1 MQKTLAEEIY
11 YCTHCGAANKK
22 SAVECCECEK
32 KITSK
37 YRPFYD
43 FLKKHTKE
51 ETSGVAVDTVFG
63 IVRRFLLSHIY
74 GILLS
79 VTIVVAGVSMVYG
92 SVSHIKEVTK
102 APVANVSTTN
112 AAEEKPKI
120 TFEVS
125 EDDKNAL
132 KHLATSCDSFA
143 DRLRDVEEMYWE
155 ECDYGT
161 PDEMYAR
168 TNIPN
173 FGYDGAHDMISN
185 PLPIRWLD
193 YDEYYLD
200 MYNSFHQDRDIENIL
215 TGEECTADLALKL
228 CADGYKVAQADYV
241 MKSGVGMRGEA
252 NHKTWEGITT
262 IQKLVYRF
270 VFVEHEGTWY
280 IVEDRL
286 IERQGL

>member
-1 MQKTLAEEIY
+1 MKNAENEIY
-11 YCTHCGAANKK
+11 YCTHCGSANKK

-32 KITSK
+32 KITTK

-51 ETSGVAVDTVFG
+51 EGTDTAVNTALG
-63 IVRRFLLSHIY
+63 IIYRFLVSHIY
-74 GILLS
+74 GIVLTVAIVAAS
-79 VTIVVAGVSMVYG
+79 VVTVYG
-92 SVSHIKEVTK
+92 SASHIKEVTK

-125 EDDKNAL
+125 EDDKKTL

-155 ECDYGT
+155 ECEYGSV
-161 PDEMYAR
+161 DELYAKN
-168 TNIPN
+168 NIQG
-173 FGYDGAHDMISN
+173 FDYDGAHDMISN
-185 PLPIRWLD
+185 PLPIKWLD
-193 YDEYYLD
+193 SDEYYLD
-200 MYNSFHQDRDIENIL
+200 MYDSFQQDRDIENIL